1 MELAESKGEVDR
13 VYRTLKTWILQCEFH
28 PGDFL
33 AEVDLARRC
42 ETSRTPIREACNR
55 LSQEGWLAQIRHKGY
70 MIPQISV
77 RDIVEIYEYRKLL
90 ECFNAEKAA
99 HLASPEQLARLRAV
113 IATENQRNPPI
124 GEILAANEAFHLGMG
139 EIASNQRIMD
149 QLRLCLEYV
158 HRLDILSTQRHTDW
172 VPHGEI
178 FAALERRKPSQA
190 SKAMAAHIDNAR
202 DRMLKLF
209 GS

>member
-1 MELAESKGEVDR
+1 MAETEGEVDR
-13 VYRTLKTWILQCEFH
+13 VYRSLKNWILQCEFR

-33 AEVDLARRC
+33 AEVELARRC

-55 LSQEGWLAQIRHKGY
+55 LSQERWISQIRHKGY

-99 HLASPEQLARLRAV
+99 QVASPEQLARLRL
-113 IATENQRNPPI
+113 IIETENQPKPPMS
-124 GEILAANEAFHLGMG
+124 EILAANEAFHLGVG
-139 EIASNQRIMD
+139 EIANNQRVMD
-149 QLRLCLEYV
+149 QLKLALEYV
-158 HRLDILSTQRHTDW
+158 HRLDVLSTQRDSEW

-178 FAALERRKPSQA
+178 FSALEKRKPSHA
-190 SKAMAAHIDNAR
+190 RKAMASHIDNAR

-209 GS
+209 GT

>member
-1 MELAESKGEVDR
+1 LAESEGEVDR
-13 VYRTLKTWILQCEFH
+13 VYRTLKNWILQCEFH

-55 LSQEGWLAQIRHKGY
+55 LSQEGWISQIRHKGY
-70 MIPQISV
+70 MIPQVSV

-99 HLASPEQLARLRAV
+99 HLASPEQLAKLR
-113 IATENQRNPPI
+113 IIIKTENKPKPAMS
-124 GEILAANEAFHLGMG
+124 EILAANEAFHLGLG
-139 EIASNQRIMD
+139 QIASNQRVMD
-149 QLRLCLEYV
+149 QLKLAVEYV
-158 HRLDILSTQRHTDW
+158 HRLDVLSTQRDSVW

-178 FAALERRKPSQA
+178 FSAVERHKPIQA
-190 SKAMAAHIDNAR
+190 SRAMGAHIDSAR

-209 GS
+209 GT

>member
-1 MELAESKGEVDR
+1 MAEAEGEVDR
-13 VYRTLKTWILQCEFH
+13 VYRSLKNWILQCEFH

-55 LSQEGWLAQIRHKGY
+55 LSQERWISQIRHKGY
-70 MIPQISV
+70 MIPHISV
-77 RDIVEIYEYRKLL
+77 RDILEIYEYRKLL

-99 HLASPEQLARLRAV
+99 HLASPEQLAKLRL
-113 IATENQRNPPI
+113 IIETENKPKPPMS
-124 GEILAANEAFHLGMG
+124 EILAANEAFHLGMG

-149 QLRLCLEYV
+149 QLKLALEYV
-158 HRLDILSTQRHTDW
+158 HRLDVLSTQRDSEW

-178 FAALERRKPSQA
+178 FSALERRKPSQA
-190 SKAMAAHIDNAR
+190 SKATAAHIDHAR

-209 GS
+209 GT